1 MSEFYEDKTLNCRDC
16 KQPFVFTGG
25 EQRFYAE
32 RQFTEPNRC
41 KPCRAAK
48 KAAREAQGGPNNA
61 PIQGQGFNPPP
72 AQLDSGAPRRPF
84 VYDPTQDRQ
93 QPQGDGA
100 AAGKKRSGGGKRRRD
115 EEAGW
120 GGGYDD

>member
-1 MSEFYEDKTLNCRDC
+1 MSEFYEDKTITCRDC

-25 EQRFYAE
+25 EQRFFAE

-48 KAAREAQGGPNNA
+48 KAARQVQGAPNDGNA
-61 PIQGQGFNPPP
+61 PYVPPAP
-72 AQLDSGAPRRPF
+72 AQLDAASPRRPF
-84 VYDPTQDRQ
+84 VYEPSH
-93 QPQGDGA
+93 DGRGPN
-100 AAGKKRSGGGKRRRD
+100 AGGGGRKRSGGGKRRRD
-115 EEAGW
+115 EESGW